1 MPDKETKLVI
11 SEFKKLFKYK
21 WIVEDIGFFL
31 FLCLLMIVYIANG
44 HKAEKNT
51 RELSRLNR
59 KIVQLEYEYK
69 TLKSELM
76 YKTRESELIRAGEP
90 IGLML
95 SETPPVHI
103 RTIDRHK
110 PAEE

>member
-1 MPDKETKLVI
+1 MPAKETKSAI
-11 SEFKKLFKYK
+11 SEFKKLFKYN
-21 WIVEDIGFFL
+21 WIVENIGFFL
-31 FLCLLMIVYIANG
+31 FLGLLMIVYIANG

-76 YKTRESELIRAGEP
+76 YKTRESELIRASEP
-90 IGLML
+90 MGLML

-103 RTIDRHK
+103 RIIDRHK
-110 PAEE
+110 PVEE